1 MSAGNAAA
9 RAAFQYRSPTEEKLT
24 VQSKL
29 SKIKTRGRRGAII
42 KIKTGE
48 GNKRGQISESTL
60 SLSVCIHTHTHTHTE
75 YMIKIFKIQESQ
87 NSHKVEE

>member
-29 SKIKTRGRRGAII
+29 SKIKTRGPRGAII

-48 GNKRGQISESTL
+48 GNRRGQISESTL
-60 SLSVCIHTHTHTHTE
+60 SIYVCIHTHTHTQ
-75 YMIKIFKIQESQ
+75 YMIKILKIQESQ